1 MQLLEQQVFFTSFP
15 KYINNIGDKIIK
27 SLSNLSKFQG
37 QFEWN
42 TSLESRQFAYYL
54 LLNDTNLSKE
64 IKSVTAVAPYD
75 IRYQMFLMQK
85 TNLSIGFNNWVT
97 VFNGK
102 MVERKI
108 EVMEKNTMVY
118 ISVNMTEEDYDKDIN
133 ILVDKFDYNK
143 NFWNNILNQVD
154 VEFSEGLRKIIIFAK
169 EPGLYRIIFDNTDS
183 WFANKNILFRIVYLK
198 QVDDE

>member
-1 MQLLEQQVFFTSFP
+1 MSQ
-15 KYINNIGDKIIK
+15 K
-27 SLSNLSKFQG
+27 
-37 QFEWN
+37 
-42 TSLESRQFAYYL
+42 
-54 LLNDTNLSKE
+54 

-108 EVMEKNTMVY
+108 EIMKKNTLVY

-133 ILVDKFDYNK
+133 ILVDKFDYN
-143 NFWNNILNQVD
+143 N
-154 VEFSEGLRKIIIFAK
+154 
-169 EPGLYRIIFDNTDS
+169 LYN
-183 WFANKNILFRIVYLK
+183 
-198 QVDDE
+198 

>member
-1 MQLLEQQVFFTSFP
+1 MSQ
-15 KYINNIGDKIIK
+15 K
-27 SLSNLSKFQG
+27 
-37 QFEWN
+37 
-42 TSLESRQFAYYL
+42 
-54 LLNDTNLSKE
+54 

-75 IRYQMFLMQK
+75 IRYQLFLMQK

-108 EVMEKNTMVY
+108 EIMKKNTLVY

-143 NFWNNILNQVD
+143 SFWKNILNQQD
-154 VEFSEGLRKIIIFAK
+154 VEFSEGLRKIIIFSK

-183 WFANKNILFRIVYLK
+183 WFAHKNILFRIVYLK
-198 QVDDE
+198 QVEDE